1 LRSGAPILSLEAAS
15 TLGWHKYSHEQ
26 YGLKAWGAS
35 GPYKKVY
42 EKFGITG
49 PNIAV
54 VGKKVADFY
63 KKKGGE
69 VISPLVKAL

>member
-1 LRSGAPILSLEAAS
+1 LP
-15 TLGWHKYSHEQ
+15 
-26 YGLKAWGAS
+26 AWGAS

-49 PNIAV
+49 DSGLPSTRICLLEPHHFTDIAV
-54 VGKKVADFY
+54 VGKKVVDFY
-63 KKKGGE
+63 TAKGGE